1 MKKKAGLIAL
11 FLLGL
16 AIMLYPTISDLWNST
31 IASKVINEYTEA
43 VDSTSDAQK
52 EADLAQARAY
62 NEQITMESVPDA
74 FSVRDNVQD
83 TTYEAILNPNG
94 DGIMGSVSIPS
105 INVEI
110 PIYHYTTEEV
120 LQKGAGHLF
129 GSSFPIGGESTHA
142 VISAH
147 RGLPSAKLFTDLNL
161 LKEGDIFYITV
172 YGEKLAYEVKE
183 IVTVLPS
190 QTDSLAIRDG
200 EDLVSLITC
209 TPYSVNTHRLIV
221 TGHRTTI
228 EEAERV
234 PLDQPRIGIVFW
246 LQILMAVLGI
256 AIGAGAGYLY
266 LKSQGKIKGRIKK
279 DSSGEDQ
286 QE

>member
-16 AIMLYPTISDLWNST
+16 AIMLYPTISDLWNAT

-43 VDSTSDAQK
+43 VDSTSDEQK
-52 EADLAQARAY
+52 EDDLAQARAY

-83 TTYEAILNPNG
+83 DTYEAILNPNR

-129 GSSFPIGGESTHA
+129 GSSLPIGGESTHA

-172 YGEKLAYEVKE
+172 YGEKLAYEVEE

-190 QTDSLAIRDG
+190 ETGSLAIRDG
-200 EDLVSLITC
+200 EDLVSLVTC

-228 EEAERV
+228 EEAEQV

-246 LQILMAVLGI
+246 LQVLMAVIGI
-256 AIGAGAGYLY
+256 AIGACAGYLY
-266 LKSQGKIKGRIKK
+266 LKSKGRKK
-279 DSSGEDQ
+279 KSSGDQ
-286 QE
+286 HDS

>member
-1 MKKKAGLIAL
+1 MKKKLGLIFL
-11 FLLGL
+11 FLIGL
-16 AIMLYPTISDLWNST
+16 AIMLYPTASNWWNKYLVELKAQDYQIALQETTDSEKESDLEN
-31 IASKVINEYTEA
+31 
-43 VDSTSDAQK
+43 
-52 EADLAQARAY
+52 ARQY
-62 NEQITMESVPDA
+62 NLQLRSESIPDA
-74 FSVRDNVQD
+74 FSVRDNITD
-83 TTYEAILNPNG
+83 ETYESILNPLG
-94 DGIMGSVSIPS
+94 DGTMGMISIPS

-110 PIYHYTTEEV
+110 PIYHYTTDEV

-129 GSSFPIGGESTHA
+129 GSSLPIGGESTHA

-172 YGEKLAYEVKE
+172 YGEKMAYEVEE
-183 IVTVLPS
+183 ILTVLPS
-190 QTDSLAIRDG
+190 ETDSLAIREG
-200 EDLVSLITC
+200 VDLVSLVTC

-221 TGHRTTI
+221 RGHRTTI
-228 EEAERV
+228 EEAEQV

-279 DSSGEDQ
+279 NASEEDQ